1 MNVVEVLSKIRIV
14 DIFGLD
20 CERLEICLVVFS
32 IELEACCFDRLQKRN
47 YSVCLCLIDC
57 IKKLG
62 LFGSIVG
69 IDNNWSFNI
78 LAGSK
83 NRGNFNYR
91 LYV

>member
-1 MNVVEVLSKIRIV
+1 MNVVEILSEIRIV

-20 CERLEICLVVFS
+20 RERLEICLVVFS
-32 IELEACCFDRLQKRN
+32 IELKSCSLDCLQERKH
-47 YSVCLCLIDC
+47 SVCLCLIDC

-69 IDNNWSFNI
+69 IDNNRSFDI

-83 NRGNFNYR
+83 NRRNFNY
-91 LYV
+91 